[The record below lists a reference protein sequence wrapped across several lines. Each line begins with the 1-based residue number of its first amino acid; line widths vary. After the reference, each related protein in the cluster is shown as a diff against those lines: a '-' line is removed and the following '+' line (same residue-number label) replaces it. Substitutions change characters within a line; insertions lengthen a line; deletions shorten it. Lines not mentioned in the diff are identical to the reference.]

1 MSPKAKLSALKR
13 LAENALD
20 GHDLPDLRQEKAIRE
35 IPVLVDESTM
45 TVITQVFQ
53 GTTFMEDPDKVRLL
67 LSVHSEVRA
76 EWASARDS
84 FLAIG
89 KALLLLQ
96 SKLTK
101 AEIRRLKEG
110 SERLFPFGEA
120 VASQLRKV
128 AAAVGEGRIPLSE
141 CPGSYATAYLLTTLD
156 DRELEQARAARIMR
170 IDVTRAEVAEFRRRV
185 RRGNGEESAIPKST
199 VTLPEL
205 RAEYRALTEQVRTL
219 LLEARQKQQR
229 RHEIA
234 RLITG

>member
-13 LAENALD
+13 LSDDTLG
-20 GHDLPDLRQEKAIRE
+20 GHDLPDLRQQQASRDV
-35 IPVLVDESTM
+35 PVVVDEDT
-45 TVITQVFQ
+45 IAAIGDVFR
-53 GTTFMEDPDKVRLL
+53 GTDFMSNPEKVKLL
-67 LSVHSEVRA
+67 LSIRSEVRA

-96 SKLTK
+96 SRLTK
-101 AEIRRLKEG
+101 VELRRLKEG
-110 SERLFPFGEA
+110 SERLFPFGDA

-128 AAAVGEGRIPLSE
+128 AAAVSDGRIPLDD

-156 DRELEQARAARIMR
+156 DRELEQARAARVIR
-170 IDVTRAEVAEFRRRV
+170 VDVTRAEVAEFRRRV
-185 RRGNGEESAIPKST
+185 RQPNKEGPAAAKST
-199 VTLPEL
+199 VTLAEL
-205 RAEYRALTEQVRTL
+205 RAEHRILTEQVRTL

-234 RLITG
+234 RLIAS